1 MRVRMRAD
9 EDDEADHRRKRARID
24 IAEKGADEHEH
35 EEDDDDDGE
44 WTPVDESESVDSL
57 EFDER
62 AVGADDWWPKSW
74 ILSGMAELLLH
85 RLVQYWN
92 EAARAFDVRIGS
104 VVATLQS
111 RM

>member
-9 EDDEADHRRKRARID
+9 EDDDADRRRKRARID
-24 IAEKGADEHEH
+24 IAEGADEHEH
-35 EEDDDDDGE
+35 KDDDDDDGE
-44 WTPVDESESVDSL
+44 WIPVEESESVDSL
-57 EFDER
+57 EFDEH

-74 ILSGMAELLLH
+74 VLSAMAELLLH
-85 RLVQYWN
+85 RLMKTWN
-92 EAARAFDVRIGS
+92 DAARAFDARIRL